1 MLEENKAMISNK
13 LNWTDIDT
21 VLLDMD
27 GTLLDLHYD
36 NHFWLTHVPQRYA
49 ERHQLSLAAAHD
61 ALRVRYRKV
70 EGTLDWYCLDF
81 WSRELGLD
89 VVALKRE
96 HAHLVGV
103 RQGALAFLNAVRQM
117 GKRQVLVTNAHP
129 AALALKMERTGLA
142 PLFDGIISSHA
153 IGVPKE
159 QFEFWTKLQKVELFN
174 PARTLLLD
182 DSLPVLRSARDYG
195 IAFPISIAQPSSKKP
210 PRVMEEFV
218 AIGEFTELLVL
229 PG

>member
-1 MLEENKAMISNK
+1 MIDWNA
-13 LNWTDIDT
+13 IDT

-27 GTLLDLHYD
+27 GTLLDLHFD
-36 NHFWLTHVPQRYA
+36 DHFWQVVIPSRYGEREGLDLTD
-49 ERHQLSLAAAHD
+49 SLATLAPLFKA
-61 ALRVRYRKV
+61 R

-159 QFEFWTKLQKVELFN
+159 QVEFWTKLQKVEVFN